1 MSPKEL
7 IDPEPDLV
15 QIEEAKNESKS
26 TESLK
31 DLVVPDPE
39 DNKDYFN
46 IEDKEV
52 EVNIQ
57 KKASNSEL

>member
-1 MSPKEL
+1 MSSKEL

>member
-7 IDPEPDLV
+7 IDPEPELV

-26 TESLK
+26 LKSLE

-52 EVNIQ
+52 EVNVH
-57 KKASNSEL
+57 KEASNSEL

>member
-7 IDPEPDLV
+7 IDPEPELV

-26 TESLK
+26 LESLE

-52 EVNIQ
+52 EVNNL
-57 KKASNSEL
+57 KGASNNEL